1 MLLIQIVM
9 LITVLIILGI
19 IFFDEHI
26 QKRSFQDKGRLENF
40 WLNEER
46 RQHPRLN
53 INLDVVYKIPTKSEN
68 PNNSKSSDIS
78 QSGIQLLLKE
88 KFEKDTVLLLEFELP
103 GNPRKRIFARGQ
115 VMWTKENQA
124 YEEDK
129 VRTFNTG
136 IKFIQLSQA
145 DESILAG
152 YVNKCLTMER
162 DEGK

>member
-26 QKRSFQDKGRLENF
+26 QKRSSQDKGRLEDF

-53 INLDVVYKIPTKSEN
+53 INLDVIYKIPSKSEN
-68 PNNSKSSDIS
+68 SNKSKSNDIS

-103 GNPRKRIFARGQ
+103 DNPRKRLFAKGQ
-115 VMWTKENQA
+115 VMWTKENQV
-124 YEEDK
+124 YQGDGGI
-129 VRTFNTG
+129 RTFNTG
-136 IKFIQLSQA
+136 IKFIQLSPT
-145 DESILAG
+145 DESALAD
-152 YVNKCLTMER
+152 YVNRCLSLR
-162 DEGK
+162 AR